1 MARKGPT
8 LPEGEIMLAA
18 LVASAI
24 LVQSVSTPTPAAV
37 DTMVDVGGYRVH
49 CRIHRGTI
57 PLTILMETGGA
68 ATLASYGGLDSVLA
82 RRTGATIIAYERAG
96 FGDSE
101 LGALTLDP
109 IAQVK
114 QSAMVLERLR
124 APSRRIVVGHSYG
137 GLMTV
142 VHADLYQDQVAGVVL
157 VDPMNSRFVDATGDF
172 VYSTVPHITEPKNDR
187 ERAIARLVN
196 TFDTLLNTARV
207 AEPKI
212 RAPMVVITSSRSM
225 WNNRER
231 EDRAWRASHEAIVAA
246 APKRRLVVAENSGH
260 QIALDRP
267 DTIIDAVVSLVENRT
282 R

>member
-1 MARKGPT
+1 
-8 LPEGEIMLAA
+8 MLAA
-18 LVASAI
+18 LVASAF
-24 LVQSVSTPTPAAV
+24 LLQASASVPTPVAV

-49 CRIHRGTI
+49 CRIYRGTA
-57 PLTILMETGGA
+57 PLTVFMETGGA

-82 RRTGATIIAYERAG
+82 QRTRATIIVYERAG

-101 LGALTLDP
+101 VGPLGLDP
-109 IAQVK
+109 ITQVK
-114 QSAMVLERLR
+114 QSVIVLERLR

-137 GLMTV
+137 GLMAV
-142 VHADLYQDQVAGVVL
+142 VHADLFRDQVAGVVL

-172 VYSTVPHITEPKNDR
+172 VYSTVPHIAEPKIDR
-187 ERAIARLVN
+187 ERAVARLVN
-196 TFDTLLNTARV
+196 TFDTLLNAERV

-231 EDRAWRASHEAIVAA
+231 EDRAWRASHETIAAA

-260 QIALDRP
+260 RIELDRP
-267 DTIIDAVVSLVENRT
+267 DTVIDAVVSLAEKFT

>member
-1 MARKGPT
+1 
-8 LPEGEIMLAA
+8 MLAA
-18 LVASAI
+18 LVASAF
-24 LVQSVSTPTPAAV
+24 LVQGSASTPTVVAV

-82 RRTGATIIAYERAG
+82 RRTNATVVAYERAG
-96 FGDSE
+96 FGESE
-101 LGALTLDP
+101 LGPPRLDP
-109 IAQVK
+109 ITQVN
-114 QSAMVLERLR
+114 QAGTLLDRLGV
-124 APSRRIVVGHSYG
+124 PSRRILVGHSYG
-137 GLMTV
+137 GLMV
-142 VHADLYQDQVAGVVL
+142 VAHADLYRDQIAGVVL

-172 VYSTVPHITEPKNDR
+172 VYSTVPHITQPRNDR

-196 TFDTLLNTARV
+196 TFDTLLNSARV

-225 WNNRER
+225 WDNRVR
-231 EDRAWRASHEAIVAA
+231 EDRAWRASHEVIVAA
-246 APKRRLVVAENSGH
+246 APNRRLVVAENSGH

-267 DTIIDAVVSLVENRT
+267 DTVIDAVVSLVATGAR
-282 R
+282 

>member
-1 MARKGPT
+1 
-8 LPEGEIMLAA
+8 MLA
-18 LVASAI
+18 LFVASAS
-24 LVQSVSTPTPAAV
+24 LLQGSTSTPTPVAV

-49 CRIHRGTI
+49 CRIHRGTV
-57 PLTILMETGGA
+57 PVTILMETGGA
-68 ATLASYGGLDSVLA
+68 ATLSSYGGLDSVVA
-82 RRTGATIIAYERAG
+82 RRTRATVVAYERAG

-101 LGALTLDP
+101 LGPLSLDP
-109 IAQVK
+109 IAQVR
-114 QSAMVLERLR
+114 QSAIVVERLR

-142 VHADLYQDQVAGVVL
+142 VHADLYRDKVAGVVL

-172 VYSTVPHITEPKNDR
+172 VYSTVPHITEPRNDR

-207 AEPKI
+207 AEPKM

-231 EDRAWRASHEAIVAA
+231 EDRAWRVSHEAIVAA

-267 DTIIDAVVSLVENRT
+267 DTIIDAIVSLMPSDAR
-282 R
+282 

>member
-1 MARKGPT
+1 
-8 LPEGEIMLAA
+8 MLAA
-18 LVASAI
+18 FVASAF
-24 LVQSVSTPTPAAV
+24 LLQGAASTPTPVAV

-49 CRIHRGTI
+49 CRIHRGTM

-82 RRTGATIIAYERAG
+82 QRTRATVIVYERAG

-101 LGALTLDP
+101 PGPLGLDP
-109 IAQVK
+109 ITQVK
-114 QSAMVLERLR
+114 QSAIVLERLR

-142 VHADLYQDQVAGVVL
+142 VHADLYRDQVAGVVL

-172 VYSTVPHITEPKNDR
+172 VYSTVPHITEPRNDR
-187 ERAIARLVN
+187 ERAIARLMN

-231 EDRAWRASHEAIVAA
+231 EDRAWHASHEAIVAA

-260 QIALDRP
+260 QIELDRP
-267 DTIIDAVVSLVENRT
+267 DTVIDAVVSLVENRN

>member
-1 MARKGPT
+1 
-8 LPEGEIMLAA
+8 MLAA
-18 LVASAI
+18 LVASAF
-24 LVQSVSTPTPAAV
+24 LQAAVSTPPPAAV

-49 CRIHRGTI
+49 CRVHRGAI

-68 ATLASYGGLDSVLA
+68 ATLASYGGLDSVLSQ
-82 RRTGATIIAYERAG
+82 RTRATVIVYERAG

-101 LGALTLDP
+101 LGPLALDP
-109 IAQVK
+109 ITQVR
-114 QSAMVLERLR
+114 QSAIMLERLR
-124 APSRRIVVGHSYG
+124 APSRRIIVGHSYG

-142 VHADLYQDQVAGVVL
+142 VHADLYRDQVAGVVL
-157 VDPMNSRFVDATGDF
+157 VDPMSSRFVDATGDF

-196 TFDTLLNTARV
+196 TFDTLLNVARV
-207 AEPKI
+207 AEPRI

-246 APKRRLVVAENSGH
+246 APKRRLVLAENSGH

-267 DTIIDAVVSLVENRT
+267 DTIIDAAVALVENRT

>member
-1 MARKGPT
+1 
-8 LPEGEIMLAA
+8 MLAA
-18 LVASAI
+18 LVASAF
-24 LVQSVSTPTPAAV
+24 LLQGAVATPTPVAV

-82 RRTGATIIAYERAG
+82 QRTRATVIVYERAG

-101 LGALTLDP
+101 LGPLTLDP
-109 IAQVK
+109 ITQVK
-114 QSAMVLERLR
+114 QSAIVLERLR

-137 GLMTV
+137 GLMAV
-142 VHADLYQDQVAGVVL
+142 AHADMYRDQIAGVVL

-187 ERAIARLVN
+187 ERAVARLVN
-196 TFDTLLNTARV
+196 TFDTLLNAARV

-260 QIALDRP
+260 QVALDRP
-267 DTIIDAVVSLVENRT
+267 DTISGAVVSLVQSLDR
-282 R
+282 